1 MCDERCNTIIWMM
14 VIKFSKEYISS
25 SYEFIVCCSFHTC
38 NTWKYWKVNND
49 LVRNNF
55 LFLLLFWLFC
65 LVFSVFSSNCSH
77 WLLNSWR
84 FFELAPQVFP
94 IASLFNTQRHEK
106 LLHVTKKESIKE
118 ETYMTVVL
126 TSEELRIEVLRLR
139 LIMGSCD
146 FRELHIFSMHG
157 KLSCFNFFKKKIF
170 CFSHGGIE
178 VWAS

>member
-1 MCDERCNTIIWMM
+1 LFSLYSAQIVLIGSLILDGFLSLHL
-14 VIKFSKEYISS
+14 KF
-25 SYEFIVCCSFHTC
+25 
-38 NTWKYWKVNND
+38 
-49 LVRNNF
+49 
-55 LFLLLFWLFC
+55 FLLPPYL
-65 LVFSVFSSNCSH
+65 
-77 WLLNSWR
+77 
-84 FFELAPQVFP
+84 
-94 IASLFNTQRHEK
+94 IQRHEK
-106 LLHVTKKESIKE
+106 LLHVAKKETIKE